1 MAFELPPLP
10 YAYDALDPYMSVQ
23 TLQFHH
29 DKHHQAYVTTLN
41 NLIKD
46 TPLADKSLEEIC
58 KASYGDP
65 SKQTIFNNAG
75 QHWNHTLFWQMMK
88 KGGGGAIPGELEAKI
103 KEDLGGIDQFKEA
116 FTQAG
121 LTQFGS
127 GWAWLSVTPDKK
139 VVVESTGNQDSPLM
153 EGNTPILG
161 LDVWEHAYYLKYQ
174 NRRPDYIA
182 AFYNVV
188 DWNEVE
194 RRYQAAIA

>member
-10 YAYDALDPYMSVQ
+10 YAYDALDPYMSAQ

-127 GWAWLSVTPDKK
+127 GWAWLVVDGGKLKVTKTPNG
-139 VVVESTGNQDSPLM
+139 ENPLVH
-153 EGNTPILG
+153 GQTALLG
-161 LDVWEHAYYLKYQ
+161 CDVWEHSYYLDYQ
-174 NRRPDYIA
+174 NRRADYLKA
-182 AFYNVV
+182 YLDNMVNWEFVAELYSK
-188 DWNEVE
+188 
-194 RRYQAAIA
+194 A